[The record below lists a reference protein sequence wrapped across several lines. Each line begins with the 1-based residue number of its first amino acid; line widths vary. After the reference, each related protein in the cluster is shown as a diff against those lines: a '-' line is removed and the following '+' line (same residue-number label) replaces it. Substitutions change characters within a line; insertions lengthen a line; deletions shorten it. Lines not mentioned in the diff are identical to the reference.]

1 MPANKNAMT
10 RYKILDDL
18 LSNRYH
24 NYSLDDLTEEVNLR
38 LSEMYPDTNGVVR
51 RTIEKD
57 IFYLE
62 YEGPFM
68 VDIERY
74 TVDAYSKEKQKT
86 YAKQCLRYTS
96 PAFSIFKKQMS
107 VDEEY
112 LLSEALTLLGQFDGL
127 PNLEGLENLRLGLG
141 LRKPQRKIISLSK
154 NPLEDSNILGELFT
168 AISQKLTITLY
179 YHTFKAKEAR
189 LSVNLYP
196 YLLKEY
202 NRRWFLIAAAESD
215 VKLLTFSLDRIDDV
229 KPLSSHKYAEYE
241 GDINEIY
248 EDIIGITYKE
258 ESPVY
263 KILFWVS
270 NMSADYVAT
279 KPLHESQR
287 NIGSAHETELR
298 SQFPQ
303 LIEGRFFLIE
313 CKENYELIR
322 ELTSFGKDLVVLS
335 PSPITGM
342 VEKRISDMNEIY
354 SDLRK

>member
-112 LLSEALTLLGQFDGL
+112 LLSEALTLL
-127 PNLEGLENLRLGLG
+127 EGLENLRLGLG

-196 YLLKEY
+196 YLLKGY

-215 VKLLTFSLDRIDDV
+215 GKLLTFSLDRIDDV

-342 VEKRISDMNEIY
+342 NEIY

>member
-74 TVDAYSKEKQKT
+74 TVEAYSKEKQKS
-86 YAKQCLRYTS
+86 YAKQCLRYVN
-96 PAFSIFKKQMS
+96 PAFSIFKKQLS
-107 VDEEY
+107 ADEEY

-127 PNLEGLENLRLGLG
+127 PNLIGLESLRLGLG
-141 LRKPQRKIISLSK
+141 LRKPQRQIISLSK
-154 NPLEDSNILGELFT
+154 NPLEASNILGELFS
-168 AISQKLTITLY
+168 AISQKLTITLE
-179 YHTFKAKEAR
+179 YHTFKAKDVR

-215 VKLLTFSLDRIDDV
+215 GKLLTFSLDRIDDV
-229 KPLSSHKYAEYE
+229 KILPTHKYIEYE

-248 EDIIGITYKE
+248 EDIIGVTYKE

-270 NMSADYVAT
+270 NLSADYVAT
-279 KPLHESQR
+279 KPLHDSQR
-287 NIGSAHETELR
+287 NIGSDREAELR
-298 SQFPQ
+298 CQFPS
-303 LIEGRFFLIE
+303 LKEGRFFLIE

-335 PSPITGM
+335 PCPIKDI
-342 VEKRISDMNEIY
+342 VEKRILEMIEIY
-354 SDLRK
+354 SNLRT

>member
-1 MPANKNAMT
+1 MT

-18 LSNRYH
+18 LSNWYH

-62 YEGPFM
+62 YEGPFL

-86 YAKQCLRYTS
+86 YVKQCLRYAN
-96 PAFSIFKKQMS
+96 PAFSIFKKQMTA
-107 VDEEY
+107 DEEY

-127 PNLEGLENLRLGLG
+127 PNLKGLENLRLGLG
-141 LRKPQRKIISLSK
+141 LRKPQRQIIALSK
-154 NPLEDSNILGELFT
+154 NPLETSNILGELFS
-168 AISQKLTITLY
+168 AISQKLTINLY
-179 YHTFKAKEAR
+179 YHTFKAKENK

-215 VKLLTFSLDRIDDV
+215 EKLLTFSLDRIDDV
-229 KPLSSHKYAEYE
+229 KPLPSHKYIEYE

-248 EDIIGITYKE
+248 EDIIGVTYKE
-258 ESPVY
+258 ESSVY

-270 NMSADYVAT
+270 DVSADYVAT

-287 NIGSAHETELR
+287 IIGSTHETELR
-298 SQFPQ
+298 NQYPQ
-303 LIEGRFFLIE
+303 LTGGRFFLIE

-335 PSPITGM
+335 PNPITDM

-354 SDLRK
+354 SNLRT

>member
-1 MPANKNAMT
+1 M
-10 RYKILDDL
+10 
-18 LSNRYH
+18 
-24 NYSLDDLTEEVNLR
+24 
-38 LSEMYPDTNGVVR
+38 
-51 RTIEKD
+51 
-57 IFYLE
+57 
-62 YEGPFM
+62 
-68 VDIERY
+68 
-74 TVDAYSKEKQKT
+74 
-86 YAKQCLRYTS
+86 
-96 PAFSIFKKQMS
+96 
-107 VDEEY
+107 
-112 LLSEALTLLGQFDGL
+112 
-127 PNLEGLENLRLGLG
+127 
-141 LRKPQRKIISLSK
+141 
-154 NPLEDSNILGELFT
+154 
-168 AISQKLTITLY
+168 
-179 YHTFKAKEAR
+179 
-189 LSVNLYP
+189 
-196 YLLKEY
+196 
-202 NRRWFLIAAAESD
+202 
-215 VKLLTFSLDRIDDV
+215 

>member
-1 MPANKNAMT
+1 M
-10 RYKILDDL
+10 
-18 LSNRYH
+18 
-24 NYSLDDLTEEVNLR
+24 
-38 LSEMYPDTNGVVR
+38 
-51 RTIEKD
+51 
-57 IFYLE
+57 
-62 YEGPFM
+62 
-68 VDIERY
+68 
-74 TVDAYSKEKQKT
+74 
-86 YAKQCLRYTS
+86 
-96 PAFSIFKKQMS
+96 
-107 VDEEY
+107 
-112 LLSEALTLLGQFDGL
+112 LGQFDGL

-215 VKLLTFSLDRIDDV
+215 GKLLTFSLDRIDDV